1 VPVAVSTDG
10 SEQRSEQ
17 RPILVT
23 GAGGTLGHAIGQVCA
38 RRALRAV
45 LVARRDLDVTDREAM
60 DALLERLRPW
70 AVINAAGYVR
80 VDEAERDA
88 DRCWRENVTGAVTVA
103 AAANDAGARAV
114 TFSSDLVFDGRSR
127 TPYDENATPRP
138 LNTYGRSK
146 AVAEE
151 LVLTAVPHA
160 LVVRTAAF
168 FGPWD
173 NANFVTSALE
183 TISTG
188 RTFAAA
194 DDLIVSPTYV
204 PDLADA
210 VLDLLLDEAEGIW
223 HVVNE
228 GVVSWSELARRAAAA
243 AGLGAVAGLVSGLPA
258 RALNLR
264 APRPA
269 FSALGTARGQLLG
282 GLDQALA
289 RYAAAVPAFPR
300 LTEDLPR
307 AAG

>member
-1 VPVAVSTDG
+1 M
-10 SEQRSEQ
+10 
-17 RPILVT
+17 VT
-23 GAGGTLGHAIGQVCA
+23 GAGGTLGQAVGQVCA

-45 LVARRDLDVTDREAM
+45 LVGRRDLDVTDREAM
-60 DALLERLRPW
+60 DTLLERLRPW
-70 AVINAAGYVR
+70 AVINAAGHVR

-103 AAANDAGARAV
+103 AAAHDIGARAV

-138 LNTYGRSK
+138 LSTYGRSK

-173 NANFVTSALE
+173 SANFVTSALE

-188 RTFAAA
+188 RTFTAA
-194 DDLIVSPTYV
+194 DDLVVSPTYV
-204 PDLADA
+204 PDLVDA

-228 GVVSWSELARRAAAA
+228 GAVSWFELARRAAAA
-243 AGLGAVAGLVSGLPA
+243 AGLSAATSLLSAVPA
-258 RALNLR
+258 RALNQR

-269 FSALGTARGQLLG
+269 FSALGTVRGQLPG
-282 GLDQALA
+282 TLDQALA
-289 RYAAAVPAFPR
+289 RYVAAVSPFPH
-300 LTEDLPR
+300 LAEDLPR